1 MYKKTKKMAAMEEPI
16 IAYPVSNL
24 SSYFIDTDEYSI
36 QMTLDTSLEL
46 VITCNESSCAYK
58 CTLETTDKIKFGDI
72 PTKYDNLDSLYDII
86 EKIHNGDKDSYV
98 NYQYTKEP
106 NKFQMIIS
114 FEIKTDL
121 VDINFGYNIDIKQ
134 DNEVDEIEFLKNQ
147 NKLLLNKM
155 KYMKRDVSE
164 IVNVMLLS
172 DNDNEVLSLLKE
184 LVEIKKLNGYNW
196 FEFVN
201 KTKEI
206 INIHNNNNYYYECQ
220 LNEIYS
226 LIIKYLNNEIM
237 LSNILIV
244 FDFLRPKNKYGQKR
258 CFRTGQHIDIRNE
271 ELISILSDKI
281 ISSTNITIIEKIF
294 GIICNRCVP
303 FNPGLASKIMSYK
316 SEGNLLNLIKYCLWI
331 PIDTKGFES
340 CIKFINIEIFNYIK
354 NYEIVSNYLLLLEFN
369 NYNFTYFHKE
379 LCIRF
384 FECVLS
390 NFKHNFHFTQ
400 TIKNYNKSVS
410 YQPERKIISSKID
423 ELTAWL
429 VNQHLKTTYPKSN
442 NEDDY

>member
-1 MYKKTKKMAAMEEPI
+1 MAAIEEPI
-16 IAYPVSNL
+16 VAYPVSNL
-24 SSYFIDTDEYSI
+24 SSYFTDNDEYSI

-46 VITCNESSCAYK
+46 VITCNESSCTYK
-58 CTLETTDKIKFGDI
+58 CTLENTDKVKFGDI

-98 NYQYTKEP
+98 NYEYTKEP

-134 DNEVDEIEFLKNQ
+134 DNEVNEIEFIKNQ

-196 FEFVN
+196 VEFVN

-206 INIHNNNNYYYECQ
+206 IYMDDIDKYYIDGHSMSFNYYYYYYYEYQ

-226 LIIKYLNNEIM
+226 LIIKYLNNEIV

-244 FDFLRPKNKYGQKR
+244 FDFLRLRNKYGEAKGILY
-258 CFRTGQHIDIRNE
+258 TNK
-271 ELISILSDKI
+271 ELISILSNKI
-281 ISSTNITIIEKIF
+281 ISSTNIIIIEKIF
-294 GIICNRCVP
+294 SIICINSAY
-303 FNPGLASKIMSYK
+303 FNPKLVSKIISYK
-316 SEGNLLNLIKYCLWI
+316 SERNLLNLIKYCFS
-331 PIDTKGFES
+331 DDKYANDDFKN
-340 CIKFINIEIFNYIK
+340 CIKFLNIEIFNYIK

-369 NYNFTYFHKE
+369 NYNFEYFHKE

-384 FECVLS
+384 FECALS

-400 TIKNYNKSVS
+400 TIKNYNKSVNN
-410 YQPERKIISSKID
+410 QPERKIISSKID
-423 ELTAWL
+423 ELTAWWD
-429 VNQHLKTTYPKSN
+429 HIYK
-442 NEDDY
+442 D

>member
-1 MYKKTKKMAAMEEPI
+1 MAAIEEPI
-16 IAYPVSNL
+16 VAYPVSNL
-24 SSYFIDTDEYSI
+24 SSYFTDNDEYSI

-46 VITCNESSCAYK
+46 VITCNESSCIYK
-58 CTLETTDKIKFGDI
+58 CTLENTDKIKFGDI

-98 NYQYTKEP
+98 NYEYTKEP

-134 DNEVDEIEFLKNQ
+134 DNEVNEIDFLKNQ

-196 FEFVN
+196 VEFVN

-206 INIHNNNNYYYECQ
+206 IYMDDIDKYRYYYEYQ

-226 LIIKYLNNEIM
+226 LIIKYLNNEIV

-244 FDFLRPKNKYGQKR
+244 FDFLRLRNKYGKKYSNDANI
-258 CFRTGQHIDIRNE
+258 GQQNK
-271 ELISILSDKI
+271 ELISILSDKL

-294 GIICNRCVP
+294 SIICNSFEY
-303 FNPGLASKIMSYK
+303 FNFALASKIMSYK
-316 SEGNLLNLIKYCLWI
+316 SERNFLNLIKYILSM
-331 PIDTKGFES
+331 PIGTNDNKN

-369 NYNFTYFHKE
+369 NYNFEYFHKE

-384 FECVLS
+384 FECALS
-390 NFKHNFHFTQ
+390 NFKYNFHLTQ
-400 TIKNYNKSVS
+400 TVKNYNKG
-410 YQPERKIISSKID
+410 QRPEEKIISSKID
-423 ELTAWL
+423 ELTAWWD
-429 VNQHLKTTYPKSN
+429 HIYK
-442 NEDDY
+442 D

>member
-1 MYKKTKKMAAMEEPI
+1 MAAMEEPI
-16 IAYPVSNL
+16 IAYPVSNF
-24 SSYFIDTDEYSI
+24 SSYFIDTDDYSI

-86 EKIHNGDKDSYV
+86 EKIHNGDKDSHV

-155 KYMKRDVSE
+155 KYMKQDVSE
-164 IVNVMLLS
+164 IVNVILLS

-206 INIHNNNNYYYECQ
+206 IYMNHMHGCSHCYYEYQ

-226 LIIKYLNNEIM
+226 LIIKYLNNEIV
-237 LSNILIV
+237 LSNILTV
-244 FDFLRPKNKYGQKR
+244 FDFLRLRNKYGKKSSTHPDSGQKN
-258 CFRTGQHIDIRNE
+258 Q
-271 ELISILSDKI
+271 ELISILSDKL

-294 GIICNRCVP
+294 SIICNSFED
-303 FNPGLASKIMSYK
+303 FNLSLASKIMSYK
-316 SEGNLLNLIKYCLWI
+316 SECNLLNLIKYCLTI
-331 PIDTKGFES
+331 PIGTNSFEP
-340 CIKFINIEIFNYIK
+340 CIKFINIEIFNYTR

-390 NFKHNFHFTQ
+390 NFKHNFHLTQ
-400 TIKNYNKSVS
+400 KIKNYNNGQS
-410 YQPERKIISSKID
+410 PERKIISSKID

-429 VNQHLKTTYPKSN
+429 VN
-442 NEDDY
+442 

>member
-1 MYKKTKKMAAMEEPI
+1 MAAMEEPI

-46 VITCNESSCAYK
+46 VITCNESSCIYK
-58 CTLETTDKIKFGDI
+58 CTLENTDKIKFGDI

-98 NYQYTKEP
+98 NYEYTKEP

-134 DNEVDEIEFLKNQ
+134 DNEVNEIEFLKNQ

-201 KTKEI
+201 RTTEI
-206 INIHNNNNYYYECQ
+206 IYMDNMGNKNHYYYECQ

-226 LIIKYLNNEIM
+226 LVIKYLNNEIV
-237 LSNILIV
+237 LINILIV
-244 FDFLRPKNKYGQKR
+244 FDFLRLRNKYCRKYNCPGSGQAN
-258 CFRTGQHIDIRNE
+258 Q
-271 ELISILSDKI
+271 ELISIFSDKI
-281 ISSTNITIIEKIF
+281 ISSNNITIIEKIF
-294 GIICNRCVP
+294 GIIWNSCES
-303 FNPGLASKIMSYK
+303 FNFSLARKIMSYK
-316 SEGNLLNLIKYCLWI
+316 SERNLLNLIKYCLSI
-331 PIDTKGFES
+331 PISTIGFEP
-340 CIKFINIEIFNYIK
+340 IKFINIEIFNYTR
-354 NYEIVSNYLLLLEFN
+354 NYEIVSNYLLLLEIN
-369 NYNFTYFHKE
+369 KYNPTYFLKE

-410 YQPERKIISSKID
+410 NQPERKIISSKID

-429 VNQHLKTTYPKSN
+429 TT
-442 NEDDY
+442 

>member
-1 MYKKTKKMAAMEEPI
+1 MAAIEEPI
-16 IAYPVSNL
+16 VAYPVSNL
-24 SSYFIDTDEYSI
+24 SSYFTDNDEYSI

-58 CTLETTDKIKFGDI
+58 CTLENTDKIKFGDI

-86 EKIHNGDKDSYV
+86 EKIHNGDTDSYV
-98 NYQYTKEP
+98 NYEYTKEP

-134 DNEVDEIEFLKNQ
+134 DNEVNEIEFIKNQ

-201 KTKEI
+201 KTKETI
-206 INIHNNNNYYYECQ
+206 SNNNNYYECQ

-244 FDFLRPKNKYGQKR
+244 FDFLRLKNKYGNRR
-258 CFRTGQHIDIRNE
+258 CHRSSQNIEIKNE
-271 ELISILSDKI
+271 ELISILSGKL

-294 GIICNRCVP
+294 SIICNIREN
-303 FNPGLASKIMSYK
+303 FNFSLASKIMSYK
-316 SEGNLLNLIKYCLWI
+316 SECNLLNLIKYLITI
-331 PIDTKGFES
+331 PIGTNGFEP
-340 CIKFINIEIFNYIK
+340 CIKFINIEIFNYTR

-390 NFKHNFHFTQ
+390 NFKHNFHLTQ
-400 TIKNYNKSVS
+400 KIKNYNKG
-410 YQPERKIISSKID
+410 QRPEEKIISSKID

-429 VNQHLKTTYPKSN
+429 TT
-442 NEDDY
+442 

>member
-1 MYKKTKKMAAMEEPI
+1 MAAIEEPI
-16 IAYPVSNL
+16 VAYPVSNL
-24 SSYFIDTDEYSI
+24 SSYFTDNDEYSI

-46 VITCNESSCAYK
+46 VITCNESSCIYK
-58 CTLETTDKIKFGDI
+58 CTLENTDKIKFGDI
-72 PTKYDNLDSLYDII
+72 PTKYDNVDSLYDII

-98 NYQYTKEP
+98 NYEYNKEP

-134 DNEVDEIEFLKNQ
+134 DNEVNEIEFIKNQ

-201 KTKEI
+201 KTKETI
-206 INIHNNNNYYYECQ
+206 EMNAKNNNYCHCTCQ

-226 LIIKYLNNEIM
+226 LIIKYLNNEI
-237 LSNILIV
+237 LLTNILIV
-244 FDFLRPKNKYGQKR
+244 FDFLRLRNKYGQKY
-258 CFRTGQHIDIRNE
+258 CYQSGQIDLNNK
-271 ELISILSDKI
+271 ELISILSNKI
-281 ISSTNITIIEKIF
+281 ISSTNIIIIEKIF
-294 GIICNRCVP
+294 SIICINSAY
-303 FNPGLASKIMSYK
+303 FNPKLVSKIISYK
-316 SEGNLLNLIKYCLWI
+316 SERNLLNLIKYCFSDDKYANDDFKNI
-331 PIDTKGFES
+331 
-340 CIKFINIEIFNYIK
+340 IKFLNIEIFNYIK

-390 NFKHNFHFTQ
+390 NFKQNFHFTQ

-410 YQPERKIISSKID
+410 NQPERKIISSKID
-423 ELTAWL
+423 ELTAWWG
-429 VNQHLKTTYPKSN
+429 N
-442 NEDDY
+442 

>member
-1 MYKKTKKMAAMEEPI
+1 MAAIEEPI
-16 IAYPVSNL
+16 VAYPVSNL
-24 SSYFIDTDEYSI
+24 SSYFTDNDEYSI

-46 VITCNESSCAYK
+46 VITCNESSCTYK
-58 CTLETTDKIKFGDI
+58 CTLENTDKVKFGDI

-86 EKIHNGDKDSYV
+86 EKIHNGDTDSYV
-98 NYQYTKEP
+98 NYEYTKEP

-134 DNEVDEIEFLKNQ
+134 DNEVNEIEFIKNQ

-206 INIHNNNNYYYECQ
+206 IDMYAKHNNYCHCTCQ

-226 LIIKYLNNEIM
+226 LIIKYLNNEIV

-244 FDFLRPKNKYGQKR
+244 FDFLRLRNKYGQR
-258 CFRTGQHIDIRNE
+258 YDNGLIIYNNE
-271 ELISILSDKI
+271 ELISILSNKI
-281 ISSTNITIIEKIF
+281 ISSTNIIIIEKIF
-294 GIICNRCVP
+294 SIICINSAY
-303 FNPGLASKIMSYK
+303 FNPKLVSKIISYK
-316 SEGNLLNLIKYCLWI
+316 SERNLLNLIKYCFS
-331 PIDTKGFES
+331 DDKYANDDFKN
-340 CIKFINIEIFNYIK
+340 CIKFLNIEIFNYIK

-384 FECVLS
+384 FECALS

-400 TIKNYNKSVS
+400 TIKNYNKRVS
-410 YQPERKIISSKID
+410 NQPERKIISSKID
-423 ELTAWL
+423 ELTAWWG
-429 VNQHLKTTYPKSN
+429 N
-442 NEDDY
+442 

>member
-1 MYKKTKKMAAMEEPI
+1 MAAIEEPI
-16 IAYPVSNL
+16 VAYPVSNL
-24 SSYFIDTDEYSI
+24 SSYFTDNDEYSI

-46 VITCNESSCAYK
+46 EITCNESSCAYK
-58 CTLETTDKIKFGDI
+58 CTLENTDKVKFGDI

-86 EKIHNGDKDSYV
+86 EKIHNGDTDSYV
-98 NYQYTKEP
+98 NYEYTKEP

-134 DNEVDEIEFLKNQ
+134 DNEVNEIEFIKNQ

-206 INIHNNNNYYYECQ
+206 IYMDKVRQHSGEFILSYYECQ

-226 LIIKYLNNEIM
+226 LIIKYLKNEIV
-237 LSNILIV
+237 LINILTV
-244 FDFLRPKNKYGQKR
+244 FDFLRLRNKYGKTEIR
-258 CFRTGQHIDIRNE
+258 DIAYRTHSNN

-294 GIICNRCVP
+294 SIICNSNSSYFFDNMKYNNGSSY
-303 FNPGLASKIMSYK
+303 FNPKLVSKIISYK
-316 SEGNLLNLIKYCLWI
+316 SERNLLNLIKYCLSY
-331 PIDTKGFES
+331 KYACYNKN

-384 FECVLS
+384 FECALS
-390 NFKHNFHFTQ
+390 NFKHNFHLTQ
-400 TIKNYNKSVS
+400 TVKNYNKGT
-410 YQPERKIISSKID
+410 QPEGKIISSKID
-423 ELTAWL
+423 EFTAWWD
-429 VNQHLKTTYPKSN
+429 HIYK
-442 NEDDY
+442 D